1 MAPRSPE
8 ELLAYGI
15 PDPLIEAELAARP
28 LRDPQRGDPNRGQDG
43 FFAMREHRATRLRES
58 HHLRYLPGPTPEQV
72 REEDRKII
80 ARDGHELTLRV
91 YTPVKIPS
99 GGSPLIVMYHEGG
112 WCMGDLSDEEVNCRL
127 FSRDLGAVCINVE
140 YRLAPEFPFP
150 TGINDSWDALQWVSL
165 IVASPS
171 TETRADPQTLFQ
183 AAKNATELGADPSR
197 GFIIGGGSA
206 GGNIA
211 AVLAHLARD
220 NNLSPPLTGQY
231 LCVPPIMCMLP
242 PEFIPEQYRPEYLSH
257 PSVTPCKDP
266 VIGSNAGDAEAG
278 LRAIVQPDMES
289 PLFIPF
295 HFGRIGKGHK
305 GLPPAYLQLAGL
317 DPLRDEGLIYERVL
331 REEAGVKTRLD
342 VYSGLPHYFWTN
354 FPLLEKSKT
363 FVEDTIKGVQWLL
376 EQKK

>member
-1 MAPRSPE
+1 MAPRTRE

-15 PDPLIEAELAARP
+15 VDPSIKAELAARP
-28 LRDPQRGDPNRGQDG
+28 LRDPQRGDPYFGRND

-58 HHLRYLPGPTPEQV
+58 HHQRYLPGPIPEQV
-72 REEDRKII
+72 REDDRKVTM
-80 ARDGHELTLRV
+80 RDGHEIAIRV
-91 YTPVKIPS
+91 YAPVKAPS

-150 TGINDSWDALQWVSL
+150 TGINDSWDTLQW
-165 IVASPS
+165 
-171 TETRADPQTLFQ
+171 
-183 AAKNATELGADPSR
+183 AAENAAELGADPSQ

-206 GGNIA
+206 GGNIT

-231 LCVPPIMCMLP
+231 LCVPAIMCLAP
-242 PEFIPEQYRPEYLSH
+242 PESMPEKYRPEYLSH

-266 VIGSNAGDAEAG
+266 VIGNTAGDGEAA
-278 LRAIVQPDMES
+278 LRAIIQPDVES

-295 HFGRIGKGHK
+295 HYGRIGQGHK
-305 GLPPAYLQLAGL
+305 GLPPTYFQLAGL
-317 DPLRDEGLIYERVL
+317 DPFRDEGLIYERVL
-331 REEAGVKTRLD
+331 REEAGVKTKLD
-342 VYSGLPHYFWTN
+342 IYAGLPHYFWTN
-354 FPLLEKSKT
+354 WPLLEKSRT
-363 FVEDTIKGVQWLL
+363 FVEDTLKGIQWLL
-376 EQKK
+376 EQNK